1 MACRFCDYE
10 KMKEAI
16 VYSDE
21 TVYAALSNVPL
32 SYGHILIVPRRHIDR
47 LEELSV
53 DEIVTLFCVVKNL
66 LPKLLK
72 AVNASDYNLFINA
85 GPAANQNVFHLHIH
99 IIPRGAHRS
108 RLDVFF
114 SAFNSKKSC
123 RLSKSALAKTTS
135 LIRKQI
141 SQLASRSSYNE
152 SWRETRSF
160 DDPLSLLKP
169 FLTRPSSLNPKRFK
183 RSIAAILSSEG
194 SAIITLMPFSFA

>member
-21 TVYAALSNVPL
+21 NVYAALSNAPL
-32 SYGHILIVPRRHIDR
+32 SYGHILVVPRRHIER

-53 DEIVTLFCVVKNL
+53 DEIATLFCVVKNL

-85 GPAANQNVFHLHIH
+85 GPRANQNVFHLHIH
-99 IIPRGAHRS
+99 IIPRGAQGS

-114 SAFNSKKSC
+114 SAFNSEKSY
-123 RLSKSALAKTTS
+123 RLSKNALAKTTG

-141 SQLASRSSYNE
+141 SQVGIEEQL
-152 SWRETRSF
+152 
-160 DDPLSLLKP
+160 
-169 FLTRPSSLNPKRFK
+169 
-183 RSIAAILSSEG
+183 
-194 SAIITLMPFSFA
+194 